1 MAKSYDCSGWATRA
15 NVRCSDGR
23 TIMPDAFKDCDGKV
37 VPLVWNHQHNDV
49 NNILGHALLK
59 SRDGDI
65 FAYCKFNDTESG
77 QAAKMLVQHG
87 DIRSLSI
94 MANQLKQRGS
104 DVIHGVIREV
114 SLVLAS
120 ANPTAC
126 ITDIQMAHG
135 EDTDGEAYIFNT
147 AEVDI
152 QHGELM
158 EDEVS
163 AEESK
168 SEEETT
174 MNLEA
179 HALEHADDEK
189 KPNPDSAK
197 GGEDNETVA
206 DVFNTLNEKQKN
218 VVYAMIDKAL
228 EDSKKTDD
236 NKEDE
241 KEMKRN
247 VFDTEDRVKDG
258 GVMTHA
264 DQMDILELAK
274 RPNVGSLQTA
284 LQIYAEE
291 NDTLKHGISDDDIE
305 ALFPEYKDVRPG
317 APELIER
324 DQSWVSTVMNGVR
337 KSPIS
342 RIRTRQ
348 ADARGVDLR
357 GKGYKKGSKKSLN
370 GNIKLM
376 NRTTDPQTI
385 YVKEQMNRDDIIDIT
400 DFDVVAW
407 VRGLM
412 RRNLNEEI
420 AGAILFGDGRE
431 EGEADKISETHVRSI
446 YNDDELYTMHVDV
459 DIEAARKEIQGTNT
473 DAYFGENYIY
483 AEAIITAA
491 LYAREKYKGSGT
503 PVFFCTPHL
512 VNVMLLARDMNGRRI
527 YDSKSDLVAALNVS
541 AIHTVEQMEGKGRT
555 TEEGDEKKLLGI
567 FVNLSDYQVGATRGG
582 EITSFNQFDIDF
594 NQEKYLM
601 EARMSGALTRLWSA
615 IALEEPVPKSVD
627 EP

>member
-1 MAKSYDCSGWATRA
+1 MAKSYDFSGWATRA

-59 SRDGDI
+59 SKDGDI

-104 DVIHGVIREV
+104 DVIHGVIREL

-135 EDTDGEAYIFNT
+135 EDADGEAYIFNT
-147 AEVDI
+147 AEVDV

-158 EDEVS
+158 GDEVS

-174 MNLEA
+174 MNLDEN
-179 HALEHADDEK
+179 ALKHADDEK
-189 KPNPDSAK
+189 KPNSDSDK
-197 GGEDNETVA
+197 DGEDNETVA

-218 VVYAMIDKAL
+218 VVYALIGQAL
-228 EDSKKTDD
+228 EDSKNADD
-236 NKEDE
+236 NEEDE
-241 KEMKRN
+241 KEMKHN
-247 VFDTEDRVKDG
+247 VFDNEVQVQDG
-258 GVMTHA
+258 GVLSHA

-274 RPNVGSLQTA
+274 RSNVGSLQTA
-284 LQIYAEE
+284 LRIYAEE
-291 NDTLKHGISDDDIE
+291 NDTLKHGISDDDIS

-431 EGEADKISETHVRSI
+431 EGEADKISETHVHSI

-459 DIEAARKEIQGTNT
+459 DIEAARKEIQGSNT

-483 AEAIITAA
+483 TEAIITAA

-567 FVNLSDYQVGATRGG
+567 FVNLDDYQVGATRGG

-615 IALEEPVPKSVD
+615 IALEEPVPKGVE

>member
-1 MAKSYDCSGWATRA
+1 MAISYDFSGWATRA

-23 TIMPDAFKDCDGKV
+23 TIKPNAFANCDGKV

-49 NNILGHALLK
+49 HNILGHALLK
-59 SRDGDI
+59 SKDGDI
-65 FAYCKFNDTESG
+65 FAYCTFNDTESG

-94 MANQLKQRGS
+94 MANQLKQKGS
-104 DVIHGVIREV
+104 DVVHGVIREL
-114 SLVLAS
+114 SLVLAA

-126 ITDIQMAHG
+126 ITDIQLAHG
-135 EDTDGEAYIFNT
+135 EDADGEAYIFNT
-147 AEVDI
+147 AEI
-152 QHGELM
+152 SLQHGEI
-158 EDEVS
+158 EDE
-163 AEESK
+163 APTPEND
-168 SEEETT
+168 EEETAMDPKDKT
-174 MNLEA
+174 
-179 HALEHADDEK
+179 LEHAE
-189 KPNPDSAK
+189 SS
-197 GGEDNETVA
+197 EDNETVA

-218 VVYAMIDKAL
+218 VVYALIGQAL
-228 EDSKKTDD
+228 EDSKNDD
-236 NKEDE
+236 NDDEEDK
-241 KEMKRN
+241 KEMKHN
-247 VFDTEDRVKDG
+247 VFDPNDEQVQDG
-258 GVMTHA
+258 GVLSHA
-264 DQMDILELAK
+264 DQEMILDLAK
-274 RPNVGSLQTA
+274 KPNVGSLQTA

-291 NDTLKHGISDDDIE
+291 NDTLQHGISDDDIE

-357 GKGYKKGSKKSLN
+357 GKGYKKGDKKALN

-420 AGAILFGDGRE
+420 ATAILFGDGRE

-459 DIEAARKEIQGTNT
+459 DIEAARKELQGTNT
-473 DAYFGENYIY
+473 SANFGENYVY

-503 PVFFCTPHL
+503 PAFFCTPHL
-512 VNVMLLARDMNGRRI
+512 VNVMLLARDLNGRRI

-555 TEEGDEKKLLGI
+555 TEEGQKKKLLGI

-615 IALEEPVPKSVD
+615 IALEEPDGD
-627 EP
+627 ENF